1 MLTKIQ
7 RRFMH
12 GKKTIYFDIDG
23 NWSYVPSKDLN
34 IPVYIPEELTDEDI
48 SALVNELIYDN
59 SNIIGGIR

>member
-1 MLTKIQ
+1 
-7 RRFMH
+7 MH